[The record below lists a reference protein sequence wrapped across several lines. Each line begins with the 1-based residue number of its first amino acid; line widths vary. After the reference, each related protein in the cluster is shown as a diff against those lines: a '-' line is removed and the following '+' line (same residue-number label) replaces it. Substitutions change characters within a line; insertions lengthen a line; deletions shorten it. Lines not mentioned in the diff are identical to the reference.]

1 MAYEAIL
8 VEKSDAVATVTL
20 NRPKKLNAINATMLQ
35 ELEQLFRELR
45 EDTRTRLVIFTGA
58 GQAFSAGADL
68 TDLSGPPESTEA
80 SLGDVMRLVQLA
92 GQEFTRSLESLE
104 QVTIAAVNGHAMGA
118 GLVIAMACDFRVAA
132 RSASLGIPEANVGIF
147 FTWGC
152 TPRLTR
158 LIGPAK
164 AKEMIMTCEPVGA
177 EEALRIGLVNRV
189 VDDDDLMG
197 LAHELAATI
206 GRKAPL
212 AVRMT
217 KKIVN
222 AGISA
227 TSTPASP
234 SSWNGSTCRRIPSRG
249 SRRSPRSD
257 RPSSP
262 AGRSQRC
269 VTAAVSRWG

>member
-1 MAYEAIL
+1 MAYETIL

-20 NRPKKLNAINATMLQ
+20 NRPAKLNAINATMLQ

-45 EDTRTRLVIFTGA
+45 EDTGTRLVIFTGA

-92 GQEFTRSLESLE
+92 GQDFTRSLESLE

-189 VDDDDLMG
+189 IDDDDLMG
-197 LAHELAATI
+197 SAHELAATI

-212 AVRMT
+212 AIRMT

-222 AGISA
+222 AASA
-227 TSTPASP
+227 ANIGDLYPCEPELVERLYLSQDPLEGLAAFAEK
-234 SSWNGSTCRRIPSRG
+234 
-249 SRRSPRSD
+249 
-257 RPSSP
+257 RPP
-262 AGRSQRC
+262 KFTGR
-269 VTAAVSRWG
+269 